1 MVLNPDLDIKG
12 KGRVSDI
19 VGDVVLSLLTSE
31 NLILLLR
38 IFFSFGTNLISR
50 HLIDTVS
57 PFLQSIVGINLDLKS
72 ASQLDDIK

>member
-38 IFFSFGTNLISR
+38 IFFCSGTDLISR
-50 HLIDTVS
+50 HL
-57 PFLQSIVGINLDLKS
+57 VGS
-72 ASQLDDIK
+72 